1 MDNHYP
7 KRRKINDLK
16 IDLWFGVN
24 MFNYCKKDHTFSIF
38 YNTKTIIAPYIP
50 DHYILCYSTL
60 NETPTFEYTYEQLA
74 YVSEDLNHGALDE
87 NEHYFLLET
96 KLFKGSLIKSLQ
108 DLLHNL
114 KHILKYGEFYRYLT
128 NDFHRFGKEKKK
140 SIQTF

>member
-1 MDNHYP
+1 MYLNKEIDDETYDQELTYFKYHEATEWIIEHQSKSSFMNNQYP

-60 NETPTFEYTYEQLA
+60 NETPTFKYSYE
-74 YVSEDLNHGALDE
+74 
-87 NEHYFLLET
+87 
-96 KLFKGSLIKSLQ
+96 
-108 DLLHNL
+108 
-114 KHILKYGEFYRYLT
+114 
-128 NDFHRFGKEKKK
+128 
-140 SIQTF
+140 